1 MKKGFSGASG
11 FTITELMAAIFV
23 FSIVSYSLFNGL
35 SMGDRIKG
43 RANAARAASVLASNE
58 AERIRSEALQGI
70 EPQELTYMET
80 VSGITFTVSR
90 RKIYTQSANIE
101 NNSVTEMEIS
111 VEPQS
116 RFFSSYTFKL
126 VQGFH
131 Q

>member
-1 MKKGFSGASG
+1 MKKGFSNADG
-11 FTITELMAAIFV
+11 FTITELMVAIFV

-43 RANAARAASVLASNE
+43 RASATRAASVLASNE

-90 RKIYTQSANIE
+90 RKIYTQNVNIE
-101 NNSVTEMEIS
+101 NNNVTEMEIS

-116 RFFSSYTFKL
+116 KFFSSYTFRL